1 MDSRL
6 LTGIG
11 IGVVLGAMLVL
22 SLLGLAS
29 LMDDSQDVLNRTPS
43 LAAAPPSTPPV
54 SAAPPSPIEPA
65 ASAAQEQPPAAAE
78 VSINGRRLSPGQMA
92 ELAALYGV
100 EPVPGHYWY
109 DAMSGLYGVMGQPS
123 EGFMYPAHDFGR
135 LGADSSAGHTGV
147 FLNGRNLPQSE
158 VMLLSALWGSYIEP
172 ARYWLDGQGNVG
184 DEGVPVPVGNLY
196 AQAAAHAMGG
206 GSGGAGGGDNFWNS
220 RFSAGNYNADN
231 TSGYVGVPG
240 IGPVGYGLD

>member
-22 SLLGLAS
+22 SVLGITG
-29 LMDDSQDVLNRTPS
+29 LMGDSQDAIDRTPAV
-43 LAAAPPSTPPV
+43 AAAPPPTPPV
-54 SAAPPSPIEPA
+54 AAPPPSAETA
-65 ASAAQEQPPAAAE
+65 ATAALERPPTTE
-78 VSINGRRLSPGQMA
+78 VSINGGRLSPTQTA
-92 ELAALYGV
+92 ELAELYGV
-100 EPVPGHYWY
+100 QPVPGEYWY
-109 DAMSGLYGVMGQPS
+109 DPMSGLYGVIGQPS

-135 LGADSSAGHTGV
+135 LPANASAGSTGV

-158 VMLLSALWGSYIEP
+158 VMVFSAIWGTYIEP

-184 DEGVPVPVGNLY
+184 YEGVPIPVGNLY
-196 AQAAAHAMGG
+196 SQMAARAMGG
-206 GSGGAGGGDNFWNS
+206 GGAGGGDNFWNT

-231 TSGYVGVPG
+231 TSGYVSVPG
-240 IGPVGYGLD
+240 VGPVGYGLD

>member
-22 SLLGLAS
+22 SVLGIAG
-29 LMDDSQDVLNRTPS
+29 LMGSDEVAAPGPA

-54 SAAPPSPIEPA
+54 SAPPPQAVEPA
-65 ASAAQEQPPAAAE
+65 AAPEPAPAAAE
-78 VSINGRRLSPGQMA
+78 VRINGRRLSSDQIA
-92 ELAALYGV
+92 ELAATYGV
-100 EPVPGHYWY
+100 QPVPGRYWY
-109 DAMSGLYGVMGQPS
+109 DTMSGLYGVMGRSS
-123 EGFMYPAHDFGR
+123 EGFMYPGHDFGA
-135 LGADSSAGHTGV
+135 LSPSASGGRTGV

-158 VMLLSALWGSYIEP
+158 VAVFSAIWGTYIEP

-184 DEGVPVPVGNLY
+184 YEGVPIAVGNLY
-196 AQAAAHAMGG
+196 VQMANRAMGG
-206 GSGGAGGGDNFWNS
+206 GGGGGGAGGDNFWNT

-231 TSGYVGVPG
+231 TSGYVSVPG
-240 IGPVGYGLD
+240 VGPVGYGLD